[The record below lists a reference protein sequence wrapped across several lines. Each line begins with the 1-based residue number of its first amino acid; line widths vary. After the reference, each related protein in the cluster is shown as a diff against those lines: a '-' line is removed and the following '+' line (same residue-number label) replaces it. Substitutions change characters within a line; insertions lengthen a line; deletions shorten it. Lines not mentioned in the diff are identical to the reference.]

1 MLLNYF
7 KTGFRNLWKN
17 KRFSAINLLG
27 LSIGM
32 ASAILILLWTQH
44 ELSFDRFHQDQNQL
58 YKAMNKSKF
67 DGKVQVWGATPK
79 ILGPTLKAEYPDF
92 QYIAR
97 ANDIDGSVLRVG
109 DTKISSNGMFTDP
122 DFLKMFSFPLLKG
135 NIDKALSETHS
146 IVITESLSKRLFGK
160 EDPIGKTISLRPVAA
175 TPTDF
180 TVTGL
185 LKDLPNNTQFAF
197 DYLLTWSYFR
207 SLGWD
212 DEYWGNNS
220 IGTYVKLQPGITES
234 AINKKIEN
242 VTITHS
248 KNVEDTKVFLFPVA
262 KGRLYSQFENGISV
276 GGRIALVRLF
286 FIIAGLILLIAC
298 INFMNISTARSE
310 KRAREVGIRK
320 VVGAQRASLI
330 GQFLGESILLTLIS
344 GVFALLIVQLS
355 LPSFNLLTEKVLSVP
370 YSSGMFWLIA
380 IGFLLFTG
388 LLAGSYPAFY
398 LSSFRPIRVLKG
410 TMHKV
415 QALITPRKV
424 LVVTQFTVAIVLIA
438 ATIIIRQQIRYAQ
451 ERDAGYN
458 RKNLGY
464 VFISKDIVQNYDV
477 ISQQLYSSGAVVSL
491 SKTSSPLTENWS
503 NTWDIQWEGKDPSR
517 KIVIDRYCTDGNLV
531 TTAGFTLS
539 KGRDINLREFPGD
552 SLSALINESAVKVM
566 GFSNPIGQT
575 FEDNDKRWTIVG
587 VVKDIILESP
597 YDPMKPMVLEGP
609 AGWFN
614 ALHLRLNPANSTAD
628 NLRKTEAV
636 FKKYNPDFPFKF
648 SFIDEQYEKKFNDEQ
663 RIATLASLF
672 AGLTI
677 FISCLGLFALATY
690 MAENRVKEIGVRK
703 VLGASVLDITS
714 LLSKDFLVLVA
725 VSILLATPVAWWA
738 MHKWLLDFNY
748 RVTIQWW
755 VFAMAGV
762 LSILIALATVSY
774 NSIRAAMA
782 NPTKSLRNE

>member
-32 ASAILILLWTQH
+32 ASAILILLWIQH
-44 ELSFDRFHQDQNQL
+44 ELSFDRFHQDQDRI
-58 YKAMNKSKF
+58 YKAMNKGEF

-79 ILGPTLKAEYPDF
+79 ILGTTLKAEYPDF
-92 QYIAR
+92 QYVAR
-97 ANDIDGSVLRVG
+97 TNGIDGCILKVG
-109 DTKISSNGMFTDP
+109 DTKISSDGLFTDP
-122 DFLKMFSFPLLKG
+122 DFLKIFSFPLLKG
-135 NIDKALSETHS
+135 NIDKALTETHS

-175 TPTDF
+175 AAVDF
-180 TVTGL
+180 TVSGL
-185 LKDLPNNTQFAF
+185 LKDLPNNTQFKF
-197 DYLLTWSYFR
+197 DYLLPWMYFK

-220 IGTYVKLQPGITES
+220 VATFAKLQPNITEA
-234 AINKKIEN
+234 AINKKIET

-248 KNVEDTKVFLFPVA
+248 KNVEETRVFLFPVSRN
-262 KGRLYSQFENGISV
+262 RLYTQFENGVSV
-276 GGRIALVRLF
+276 GGRISLVRLF
-286 FIIAGLILLIAC
+286 FIIAVLILLIAC

-320 VVGAQRASLI
+320 VVGAQRVSLI
-330 GQFLGESILLTLIS
+330 GQFLGESILLTMLS
-344 GVFALLIVQLS
+344 GIIALMIVQLS
-355 LPSFNLLTEKVLSVP
+355 LPSFNLLTEKLLSVP

-380 IGFLLFTG
+380 IGFMLFTG

-410 TMHKV
+410 TFHKV
-415 QALITPRKV
+415 QALVTPRKV
-424 LVVTQFTVAIVLIA
+424 LVITQFTVAIILIA

-458 RKNLGY
+458 KKNLGY
-464 VFISKDIVQNYDV
+464 IFISKDVVKNYDV
-477 ISQQLYSSGAVVSL
+477 ISQELYNSGAVVSL
-491 SKTSSPLTENWS
+491 SKTSSPLTESWS
-503 NTWDIQWEGKDPSR
+503 NTWDIQWKGKNPDK

-566 GFSNPIGQT
+566 GFTNPLGQT

-597 YDPMKPMVLEGP
+597 YETMKPMVLEGP

-614 ALHLRLNPANSTAD
+614 ALHMRLNPANSTAD

-648 SFIDEQYEKKFNDEQ
+648 SFIDEQYERKFNDEQ

-714 LLSKDFLVLVA
+714 LLSRDFLALVA
-725 VSILLATPVAWWA
+725 VSILLATPIAWWA
-738 MHKWLLDFNY
+738 MHKWLQEFDY
-748 RVTIQWW
+748 RITIQWW
-755 VFAMAGV
+755 VFALAGIV
-762 LSILIALATVSY
+762 SILIALATVSY